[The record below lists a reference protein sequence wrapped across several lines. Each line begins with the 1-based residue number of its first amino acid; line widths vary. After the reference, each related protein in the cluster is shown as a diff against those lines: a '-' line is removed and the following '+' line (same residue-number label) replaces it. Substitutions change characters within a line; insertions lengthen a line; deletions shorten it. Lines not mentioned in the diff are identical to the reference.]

1 MDKLLTLEEWA
12 ASVFGAHPPH
22 IATLR
27 RWARESRIFPAPQLL
42 GRSYYVLATA
52 RYIDPTKPISAQA
65 VNAAPRRGSLADR
78 IMKERGLGKTA

>member
-12 ASVFGAHPPH
+12 AKVFGDHPPH

-27 RWARESRIFPAPQLL
+27 RWARESRIFPAPQLH

-52 RYIDPTKPISAQA
+52 RYIDPTKPIAPQ
-65 VNAAPRRGSLADR
+65 VNQGSPRRSSLADR
-78 IMKERGLGKTA
+78 IMKERGLGTTA